1 MTGPIWCAP
10 AAAAQARKDASG
22 RTFFI
27 DHNTRATTWE
37 RPPAPR
43 PCPSPPRRGAAPAAE
58 RGGAPGGDAG
68 DGEARAGD
76 AAEGE
81 SRAAAAPDD
90 GGEGGAEAEAAAQP
104 PKWGLFDLSVDEVG
118 GPWEPAGPRHLGQPL
133 AARARFLCRCIC
145 LACIQDCFS
154 PCCGLAHS
162 VQDCMKPEDL
172 CESAVCAAGVWA
184 PATRVYA
191 AGRPPQE

>member
-1 MTGPIWCAP
+1 VSAALSARAGPIWCAP

-37 RPPAPR
+37 RPPAPK

-58 RGGAPGGDAG
+58 RGDAPGGDAE
-68 DGEARAGD
+68 DGEAPARD

-118 GPWEPAGPRHLGQPL
+118 RPVRAGRASPPGAASCSSSSVFVPVHLLDMHPGLLQSVL
-133 AARARFLCRCIC
+133 RTGSQRARLHEARR
-145 LACIQDCFS
+145 
-154 PCCGLAHS
+154 S
-162 VQDCMKPEDL
+162 V
-172 CESAVCAAGVWA
+172 
-184 PATRVYA
+184 
-191 AGRPPQE
+191 